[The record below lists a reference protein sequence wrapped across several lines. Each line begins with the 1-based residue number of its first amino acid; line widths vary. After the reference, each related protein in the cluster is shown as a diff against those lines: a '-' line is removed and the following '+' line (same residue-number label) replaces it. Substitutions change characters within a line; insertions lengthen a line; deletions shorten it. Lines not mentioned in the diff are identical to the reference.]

1 MIYFY
6 NRAYRIY
13 SWIIYGYLYIGKSKK
28 AENPLQFY
36 ENGMLEKKIIK
47 TNTKNFLWPRKFKRE
62 EINMTTW
69 NN

>member
-47 TNTKNFLWPRKFKRE
+47 TNTKNFL
-62 EINMTTW
+62 
-69 NN
+69 